1 MKKKLGQILLV
12 APVFASLTT
21 KHYGNFYLSY
31 QIAKAA
37 KELDQHRNFYVNEER
52 KIVETYAIKDEKTKQ
67 VKIID
72 GNQISFKNQDD
83 AIAFNKEIN
92 ELHNMEVEV
101 FEPFEI
107 KVSDLT
113 KGDANLTPQE
123 ILLLEDFVEFIDDEH
138 NDAKEA

>member
-1 MKKKLGQILLV
+1 
-12 APVFASLTT
+12 
-21 KHYGNFYLSY
+21 
-31 QIAKAA
+31 
-37 KELDQHRNFYVNEER
+37 
-52 KIVETYAIKDEKTKQ
+52 
-67 VKIID
+67 
-72 GNQISFKNQDD
+72 
-83 AIAFNKEIN
+83 
-92 ELHNMEVEV
+92 MEVEV